1 MKCLSSLY
9 EKPVLFAIAAVA
21 VLSIGTLVTTFI
33 PLFLPSTQ
41 PVSPL
46 VKPYTAIETEGR
58 DIYIREGC
66 NNCHTQTVRPLRTEV
81 ARYGDYSK
89 PVESAWD
96 RPFLWGSR
104 RTGPDLARAG
114 GKYPDA
120 WHYRHMAN
128 PQSMFGRSNMPAYA
142 WLATEKLDTS
152 RTARKVRILGYG
164 YDAAEVARQL
174 AAFRLAVTAAGYPS
188 AQVRAQVTPAA
199 LHGEI
204 TELDALVAYL
214 QKLGRDLKTA
224 QNTVAGTSPLGTAGS
239 RNPFAGN
246 RAAEEEGGRIFQ
258 ENCRGCHGEHGEGGF
273 GPKLA
278 TSRRKF
284 GGSDADLFA
293 SVAGGR
299 PGGMPSFLPQLGK
312 DRVWKAIAHVRRLEK
327 GER

>member
-1 MKCLSSLY
+1 MRFDTLY
-9 EKPVLFAIAAVA
+9 EKPVLFAIAAA
-21 VLSIGTLVTTFI
+21 VVISVGTLVTTFI

-46 VKPYTAIETEGR
+46 ITPYTTVETEGR

-89 PVESAWD
+89 PEESAWD

-104 RTGPDLARAG
+104 RTGPDLARVG

-128 PQSMFGRSNMPAYA
+128 PQAMFDTSNMPAYP
-142 WLATEKLDTS
+142 WLAKAKLDTS
-152 RTARKVRILGYG
+152 LTSRKVKTLGYG
-164 YDAAEVARQL
+164 YDGAEVSRQL
-174 AAFRLAVTAAGYPS
+174 AAFRQTVAATTYPS
-188 AQVRAQVTPAA
+188 AQVRSQVTPAA
-199 LHGEI
+199 HRGEI

-214 QKLGRDLKTA
+214 QKLGRDLKAA
-224 QNTVAGTSPLGTAGS
+224 QKPAAGPAVAEASESKNPYAGI
-239 RNPFAGN
+239 RE
-246 RAAEEEGGRIFQ
+246 AEEEGEKIFK
-258 ENCRGCHGEHGEGGF
+258 ENCRSCHGEKGSGGF

-278 TSRRKF
+278 TTARKY
-284 GGSDADLFA
+284 GGSDAELFG

-299 PGGMPSFLPQLGK
+299 PGGMPPFLPQLGK
-312 DRVWKAIAHVRRLEK
+312 ERVWKAVAYLRHLERE
-327 GER
+327 GR

>member
-1 MKCLSSLY
+1 MNIDRLY
-9 EKPVLFAIAAVA
+9 EKPILFAVAAV
-21 VLSIGTLVTTFI
+21 VVISIGTLVTTFI

-46 VKPYTAIETEGR
+46 IKPYTAVETEGR
-58 DIYIREGC
+58 DLYLREGC

-81 ARYGDYSK
+81 ARYGDYSRAE
-89 PVESAWD
+89 ESAWD

-128 PQSMFGRSNMPAYA
+128 PQAMFSTSNMPAYP
-142 WLATEKLDTS
+142 WLATTKLDTS
-152 RTARKVRILGYG
+152 LTARKVRTLGFG

-174 AAFRLAVTAAGYPS
+174 ADFRETVTAPAYPS
-188 AQVRAQVTPAA
+188 AQVRAQVRPAG
-199 LHGEI
+199 LRGEI

-214 QKLGRDLKTA
+214 QKLGRDQKAAPKTVGGA
-224 QNTVAGTSPLGTAGS
+224 ATAEAAES
-239 RNPFAGN
+239 KNPYAGN
-246 RAAEEEGGRIFQ
+246 RAAEEEGEKIFQ
-258 ENCRGCHGEHGEGGF
+258 ENCRPCHGENGAGGF

-278 TSRRKF
+278 TTTHKF

-293 SVAGGR
+293 SVAEGR
-299 PGGMPSFLPQLGK
+299 PGGMPAFLPQLGK
-312 DRVWKAIAHVRRLEK
+312 DRIWKAVTYLRRLER
-327 GER
+327 ENR

>member
-1 MKCLSSLY
+1 MRLDSLY
-9 EKPVLFAIAAVA
+9 EKPVLFAIAAA
-21 VLSIGTLVTTFI
+21 VVISVGTLVTTFI

-46 VKPYTAIETEGR
+46 ITPYTAVETEGR

-66 NNCHTQTVRPLRTEV
+66 NNCHTQTVRPMRTEV

-89 PVESAWD
+89 PEESAWD

-128 PQSMFGRSNMPAYA
+128 PQAMFSTSNMPAYP
-142 WLATEKLDTS
+142 WLAKAKLDTS
-152 RTARKVRILGYG
+152 LTARKVKTLGYG
-164 YDAAEVARQL
+164 YDEAEVARQL
-174 AAFRLAVTAAGYPS
+174 AAFRRTVTAPSYPS
-188 AQVRAQVTPAA
+188 AQVRSQVTPAV

-204 TELDALVAYL
+204 TELDAMVAYL
-214 QKLGRDLKTA
+214 QKLGRDLKAAQKPVVATA
-224 QNTVAGTSPLGTAGS
+224 TAEAAES
-239 RNPFAGN
+239 KNPYAGN
-246 RAAEEEGGRIFQ
+246 HAAEEEGEKIFK
-258 ENCRGCHGEHGEGGF
+258 ENCRSCHGEKGAGGF

-278 TSRRKF
+278 TTVHKF
-284 GGSDADLFA
+284 GGTDAELFA

-299 PGGMPSFLPQLGK
+299 PGGMPAFLPQLGK
-312 DRVWKAIAHVRRLEK
+312 DRVWKAVAYIRHLEM
-327 GER
+327 ESR